1 MKKNET
7 TYSVKSM
14 KEYEPELFEDGKGTG
29 KTCIRVYV
37 CITRKTLGLGG
48 LKDQYSY
55 GGFSLNAHIT
65 LEQAEKLLSVDQ
77 DLTGKVIFIG
87 DPGVQEDGRPGFYTA
102 QLI

>member
-7 TYSVKSM
+7 NYSVKSM
-14 KEYEPELFEDGKGTG
+14 KQYEPTVYVDGKPTD

-37 CITRKTLGLGG
+37 CIERKTIWEG

-55 GGFSLNAHIT
+55 GGFSLNAGIT
-65 LEQAEKLLSVDQ
+65 LEQAKELLTEGQ
-77 DLTGKVIFIG
+77 DLTDRVIFVG
-87 DPGVQEDGRPGFYTA
+87 EPGVQEDGRPGFYTA